1 MTFMESEFLSGLP
14 NLFCWTRFGS
24 EAGEQIEHI
33 LFRKEQERL
42 ANGGLFLWGIGNAV
56 GPSISE
62 LTRQTARPQVVFSPI
77 KTASRP
83 KDISPPAVVMWT
95 EAEGLDGSSFTIPAN
110 SLVTSRYDPETPR
123 PYHFALVCYSSQPLI
138 PLKLEYKIGFR
149 QLRNLRTGRPV
160 GASQVTA
167 VVQCTEMGTE
177 EPLMYDV
184 AILAELVNPYFVRL
198 KNAYKLQGAK
208 SSS

>member
-1 MTFMESEFLSGLP
+1 MKSEFLQGLP
-14 NLFCWTRFGS
+14 ELFCWTRFGT

-42 ANGGLFLWGIGNAV
+42 ANGGMFLWGIGNAV
-56 GPSISE
+56 GPSITE

-77 KTASRP
+77 KTASRL
-83 KDISPPAVVMWT
+83 KDIAPPAVVMWT
-95 EAEGLDGSSFTIPAN
+95 EAEGLDGSSFSIPSN
-110 SLVTSRYDPETPR
+110 SLVTSRFDPETPR
-123 PYHFALVCYSSQPLI
+123 PYHFALVCYSSKPLI
-138 PLKLEYKIGFR
+138 PLKREYKIGFK

-167 VVQCTEMGTE
+167 VVNCTGMGTE
-177 EPLMYDV
+177 EPPMYDV

-198 KNAYKLQGAK
+198 RNACKLRGSK
-208 SSS
+208 FSS